1 MTQAEKNLTL
11 DVVADRLLLEGQ
23 PCNRRRRVK
32 GLCKKH
38 GVLIAGDGQI
48 ALVSEGQYSTLIRE
62 MQKCSRSDNEREA
75 RTGISE
81 GRSRSVKKPRNSTNI
96 LLDAVNERLRSP
108 TEPTSKPVSKK
119 KSFTVIPG
127 GKLNDV
133 FRSRDALLE

>member
-23 PCNRRRRVK
+23 PCNRRRVK
-32 GLCKKH
+32 GLCKKL

-81 GRSRSVKKPRNSTNI
+81 GRSRSVRKPGNSTNI

-119 KSFTVIPG
+119 KSFTVIPE
-127 GKLNDV
+127 GKHQ
-133 FRSRDALLE
+133 